1 MTKNED
7 DESSSF
13 SNQLRESLPSTV
25 EESLRK
31 LGLKD
36 KVSIAIST
44 DITSKNMF
52 GKTWLVIADKQL
64 LTFDPKEQTDPLVS
78 ISLDKIEDI
87 EVRKY
92 VGNSALVIKT
102 NGRNIEVLRFTS
114 VVRPKIERLVRKL
127 SELYF
132 HDSKNFIVKENNH
145 LRGIFPEE
153 QRRCPKC
160 GRVIPPWLSTC
171 PVCMSKRKV
180 ISRLLRYTRPHL
192 RLAAAGFLLAILFT
206 LLNLLP
212 PYLMKI
218 LIDEAIGNADLS
230 LLVWLVVTL
239 VLVYLLRAIT
249 TAGRRY
255 LLGKLGQKIMVDL
268 RRKLYEHLQVLSL
281 SFYDKNETGR
291 IMSRVMSDTER
302 VQFFLT
308 WGVQQL
314 FMDVMVL
321 AFIAVILFSMNWQLA
336 VIVLMPTP
344 VLVLGTKMFSKKI
357 HGIYHKAWRR
367 WADLSA
373 ILADT
378 VPGVAVVKAFSQE
391 NREISKFNK
400 KTYEL
405 YKVNVKISFLE
416 GIFFPLVGFVMTLGA
431 VGVWWFGGRQILSG
445 TLTLGVLTAFIGYTW
460 QFYEPVGRLSNLSSI
475 LLRAST
481 SAERIFEVFD
491 TRPDVHNLPNAVTL
505 PPLKGHI
512 KFHNV
517 SFAYQ
522 TGETVLKNINLE
534 ILPGQRVGLV
544 GPSGAGKTTLAKLIL
559 RFYDPT
565 SGKITIDGYDLREVK
580 QESLRRQI
588 GIVLQE
594 PFLFKGSIAE
604 NIAYGD
610 PKAPPEKIIEAAKAA
625 NIHDF
630 ILSLPEGYDT
640 DVGERGHRLSGGEKQ
655 RVSIARALLKDPR
668 ILILD
673 EATSSVD
680 TETESLIQ
688 EALDRLMENRTSII
702 IAHRLSTLKNAD
714 KIVVIDHGE
723 IVEEGTHEELIRLG
737 GLYSRLCKMQTA
749 LAVVVNE

>member
-1 MTKNED
+1 MQDSED
-7 DESSSF
+7 DESSS
-13 SNQLRESLPSTV
+13 SDDYLKEDLPSPI
-25 EESLRK
+25 EASLEK
-31 LGLKD
+31 LGLKN
-36 KVSIAIST
+36 KVSMVLSS
-44 DITSKNMF
+44 DITPKNTF
-52 GKTWLVIADKQL
+52 GKTLLIVADKKL
-64 LTFDPKEQTDPLVS
+64 LTFYPEEQNDPLVK
-78 ISLDKIEDI
+78 ISLDEIENI
-87 EVRKY
+87 EIRKY
-92 VGNSALVIKT
+92 VGNSALLARS

-114 VVRPKIERLVRKL
+114 VIRPKIESFIRKL
-127 SELYF
+127 ESCSYGF
-132 HDSKNFIVKENNH
+132 HNSILKGNSH
-145 LRGIFPEE
+145 LGVTFPKE

-160 GRVIPPWLSTC
+160 GRVIPPWLSNC

-180 ISRLLRYTRPHL
+180 ISRLLSYNKPHL
-192 RLAAAGFLLAILFT
+192 RLAAAGFLLAVLFT
-206 LLNLLP
+206 FLNLLP

-218 LIDEAIGNADLS
+218 LIDDAIMNANLT
-230 LLVWLVVTL
+230 LLVWLVTTL
-239 VLVYLLRAIT
+239 VVVYLIRAVAT
-249 TAGRRY
+249 SGRSY
-255 LLGKLGQKIMVDL
+255 LLGKLGQKIIVDL

-291 IMSRVMSDTER
+291 IMSRVMSDTDR
-302 VQFFLT
+302 VQYFLT
-308 WGVQQL
+308 WGAQQL

-321 AFIAVILFSMNWQLA
+321 AFISAILFSLNWQLA
-336 VIVLMPTP
+336 LIVLTPTP
-344 VLVLGTKMFSKKI
+344 VLVLGTKLFSRKI
-357 HGIYHKAWRR
+357 HGIYHKAWRK

-373 ILADT
+373 MLADT

-391 NREISKFNK
+391 NREISKFRK
-400 KTYEL
+400 KTSEL
-405 YKVNVKISFLE
+405 YDVNVKISFLE
-416 GIFFPLVGFVMTLGA
+416 GLFFPLVGFVMTLGA

-445 TLTLGVLTAFIGYTW
+445 SLTLGVLTAFISYTW
-460 QFYEPVGRLSNLSSI
+460 RFYEPIGRLSNLSSL

-491 TRPDVHNLPNAVTL
+491 TRPDVHNSPNAIELPTL
-505 PPLKGHI
+505 NGHI
-512 KFHNV
+512 EFDNV
-517 SFAYQ
+517 SFAYE
-522 TGETVLKNINLE
+522 TGETVLKNINLD
-534 ILPGQRVGLV
+534 ILPGQRIGLV

-565 SGKITIDGYDLREVK
+565 SGKITIDRYDLREVK
-580 QESLRRQI
+580 QEPLRRQI

-604 NIAYGD
+604 NTAYGQQG
-610 PKAPPEKIIEAAKAA
+610 AQPEKIIEAAKAA

-630 ILSLPEGYDT
+630 VLSLPEGYDT

-723 IVEEGTHEELIRLG
+723 IVEEGSHQELIQRG
-737 GLYSRLCKMQTA
+737 GLYARLCRMQAA
-749 LAVVVNE
+749 LTVVASK

>member
-1 MTKNED
+1 MQDSED
-7 DESSSF
+7 DESSS
-13 SNQLRESLPSTV
+13 SDDCMKEDLSTAIEASL
-25 EESLRK
+25 EK
-31 LGLKD
+31 LGLKN
-36 KVSIAIST
+36 KVSIVLSG
-44 DITSKNMF
+44 DITPKNTF
-52 GKTWLVIADKQL
+52 GKTLLVVADKQM
-64 LTFDPKEQTDPLVS
+64 LTFYPEEQKDPLVN
-78 ISLDKIEDI
+78 ISLDEIENI
-87 EVRKY
+87 EIRKH
-92 VGNSALVIKT
+92 VGNSALLVRS

-114 VVRPKIERLVRKL
+114 VVRPKIESLIRKL
-127 SELYF
+127 ESYSLGLQ
-132 HDSKNFIVKENNH
+132 SAIV
-145 LRGIFPEE
+145 RGNSHVVGMFQEE

-160 GRVIPPWLSTC
+160 GRVIPPWLSNC

-180 ISRLLRYTRPHL
+180 ISRLLRYNRPHI
-192 RLAAAGFLLAILFT
+192 RLAAAGFLLAVLFT
-206 LLNLLP
+206 FLNLLP

-218 LIDEAIGNADLS
+218 LIDDAIMSGNIS
-230 LLVWLVVTL
+230 LLIWLVTTL
-239 VLVYLLRAIT
+239 VAVYLLRALST
-249 TAGRRY
+249 SGRSY
-255 LLGKLGQKIMVDL
+255 LLGKLGQKIIVDL

-302 VQFFLT
+302 VQYFLT

-314 FMDVMVL
+314 FMDVMVV
-321 AFIAVILFSMNWQLA
+321 AFISVILFTLNWQLA
-336 VIVLMPTP
+336 LIVLTPTP
-344 VLVLGTKMFSKKI
+344 VLVLGMKLFSRKI
-357 HGIYHKAWRR
+357 HGIYHKAWRK

-378 VPGVAVVKAFSQE
+378 VPGVTVVKAFSQE
-391 NREISKFNK
+391 DREISKFRNK
-400 KTYEL
+400 TSEL
-405 YKVNVKISFLE
+405 YEVNVKISFLE
-416 GIFFPLVGFVMTLGA
+416 GLFFPLVGFIMTLGA

-445 TLTLGVLTAFIGYTW
+445 TLTLGVLTAFISYTW
-460 QFYEPVGRLSNLSSI
+460 QFYEPIGRLSNLTSI

-491 TRPDVHNLPNAVTL
+491 TRPDVRDSSKAIELPEL
-505 PPLKGHI
+505 QGRI
-512 KFHNV
+512 EFEDV
-517 SFAYQ
+517 SFAYE

-534 ILPGQRVGLV
+534 ILPGQRIGLV

-559 RFYDPT
+559 RFYDPK
-565 SGKITIDGYDLREVK
+565 SSKITIDGYDLRDVK

-604 NIAYGD
+604 NIAYGQEG
-610 PKAPPEKIIEAAKAA
+610 ASPEKIIEAAKAA

-630 ILSLPEGYDT
+630 VLSLPEGYDT

-688 EALDRLMENRTSII
+688 EALDRLMKNRTSII

-723 IVEEGTHEELIRLG
+723 IVEEGPHEELMQRG
-737 GLYSRLCKMQTA
+737 GLYARLCRMQAA
-749 LAVVVNE
+749 LTVIAAR